1 MSNDPNHPEYPEYP
15 DALPGGTV
23 RGRGSQLNPANRFET
38 LRLHVLGD
46 SLDEAS
52 RESPNGRQ
60 APTEVFS
67 DTTRTILNEV
77 DSPDLPFRW
86 TLNPYRG
93 CEHGCV
99 YCYARPWH
107 EQLGL
112 SCGLD
117 FETKIFAKPEA
128 PKLLRRELLKPRWA
142 GGPVVLSGVT
152 DPYQPI
158 EEKLRITRRCLEVF
172 AEFGH
177 PVSVITKGRLV
188 TRDLDLLGDLAA
200 GGLTQASVSLTT
212 LDNRLA
218 SSMEPRASSPGARL
232 KTIEALAKAGVP
244 VRVMTAPIIPGLNDH
259 ELPSLLQ
266 AAADAGAQSAGFVL
280 LRLAHQLKALFL
292 DWLAREFP
300 DRAGKVES
308 LLRQCRAGELND
320 PRFATRFKG
329 EGPIAEQIAQSF
341 RVFSRRC
348 GLDKPLPKLNEW
360 DRTKGRGSQGEL
372 FS

>member
-1 MSNDPNHPEYPEYP
+1 M
-15 DALPGGTV
+15 
-23 RGRGSQLNPANRFET
+23 
-38 LRLHVLGD
+38 HVLGEA
-46 SLDEAS
+46 LDEAA
-52 RESPNGRQ
+52 REAPGGRQ
-60 APTEVFS
+60 ARTEVFCDS
-67 DTTRTILNEV
+67 TRTVLNEI

-117 FETKIFAKPEA
+117 FETKIFAKPDA
-128 PKLLRRELLKPRWA
+128 PNLLRRELLKPRWK
-142 GGPVVLSGVT
+142 GEPVVLSGVT

-177 PVSVITKGRLV
+177 PVSVITKNRLV
-188 TRDLDLLGDLAA
+188 TRDIDLLGELAS
-200 GGLTQASVSLTT
+200 GGLAQASVSLTT

-218 SSMEPRASSPGARL
+218 RAMEPRASSPGARL
-232 KTIEALAKAGVP
+232 KAIEALASAGVP

-259 ELPSLLQ
+259 ELPALLQ
-266 AAADAGAQSAGFVL
+266 AAADAGAQGAGFVL

-292 DWLAREFP
+292 DWLEREFP

-308 LLRQCRAGELND
+308 LLRQCRDGALND
-320 PRFATRFKG
+320 PRYGTRFRG
-329 EGPIAEQIAQSF
+329 EGPIAEQIAQTF
-341 RVFSRRC
+341 RVFTRRY
-348 GLDKPLPKLNEW
+348 GLDGPLPKLKRWE
-360 DRTKGRGSQGEL
+360 RKGQGVQGEL